1 MFGSNEHRAH
11 DIEYGF
17 LTPYST
23 TCVRNSGVWFDNN
36 LTFDKLIST
45 VVKSCF
51 YHLSLLTKVKPFLSL
66 KKFEMFMHT
75 FVISRLDY
83 CKLWNS
89 LLIVSQFILELS
101 RLYLLCLLSKL
112 LFFLWHII
120 FLDLLCKYF
129 LF

>member
-1 MFGSNEHRAH
+1 MFGSNEHHAH

-17 LTPYST
+17 DSIQHYMCQKLG
-23 TCVRNSGVWFDNN
+23 CLVDNN